1 MVNPSSSPVSKI
13 KRRYSTSRD
22 QLNRGCDSGRECSSG
37 SVWRKTRRRLD
48 SLRYRGK
55 QIQPQNL
62 PTTSAAARYHTL
74 RVFLQVKQWQCL
86 GEGMLFEDWGWKISG
101 NQAIPVTTDLQ
112 VAPESLLK
120 MIRCNCAADCAP
132 ARCSC
137 RKHGL
142 DCSPACGRCRRTA
155 CTNIS
160 AVLGDSDDEGISSWN
175 SRLEG
180 KCC

>member
-120 MIRCNCAADCAP
+120 MIRCNCATDCAP

-160 AVLGDSDDEGISSWN
+160 AVLGDSDDEGISS
-175 SRLEG
+175 
-180 KCC
+180 